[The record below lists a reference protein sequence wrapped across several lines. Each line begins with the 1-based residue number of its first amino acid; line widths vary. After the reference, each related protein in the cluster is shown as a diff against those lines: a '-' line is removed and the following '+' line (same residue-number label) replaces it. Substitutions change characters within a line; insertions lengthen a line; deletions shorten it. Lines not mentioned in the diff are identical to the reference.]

1 MWPYE
6 TPIVWQAEDHTV
18 WMIDQRYLPHREDI
32 YVARSYEDVA
42 WAIRTMVI
50 RGAPAIGVAAA
61 MGVALAF
68 RDASTVPVD
77 PAARQAY
84 FRRVA
89 ETLRQTRPTAVNLTW
104 ALGRMERVLEAHLD
118 APPDEL
124 FRYLRTEALEIQVE
138 DVVLNQRIGEYGAQL
153 FQEPAYLLTICN
165 TGFLATAGYGTAAG
179 VIRTLWR
186 RGLLERVY
194 VCETR
199 PYLQGARLT
208 MWEFL
213 REGIP
218 ATLITDGMAGFL
230 VQRGMVSAV
239 LTGADRIARNGD
251 TANKVGTYTLAVLAH
266 YHGLPFYVAAPYS
279 TIDMAT
285 PDGIHIPIEERDS
298 REVTHVM
305 EVPIAPEGTPV
316 WNPAFDVTPHEL
328 ITAIITDQGVIG
340 RPIPEEL
347 ARRFSTPANV
357 APAARL
363 E

>member
-6 TPIVWQAEDHTV
+6 TPIVWQVEDHTV
-18 WMIDQRYLPHREDI
+18 WMIDQRYLPHREEV
-32 YVARSYEDVA
+32 YVARTYADVA
-42 WAIRTMVI
+42 RAIREMVI
-50 RGAPAIGVAAA
+50 RGAPAIGIAAA

-68 RDASTVPVD
+68 RVMPGVPQD
-77 PAARQAY
+77 PETRRAY
-84 FRRVA
+84 FRQVA
-89 ETLRQTRPTAVNLTW
+89 ETLRRTRPTAVNLAW
-104 ALGRMERVLEAHLD
+104 ALRRMEGVLEAHLE
-118 APPDEL
+118 ASPDEL
-124 FRYLRTEALEIQVE
+124 FRRLRAEALEIQAE
-138 DVVLNQRIGEYGAQL
+138 DVALNRRIGEYGADL
-153 FQEPAYLLTICN
+153 FHGPVRLLTICN
-165 TGFLATAGYGTAAG
+165 TGFLATGGYGTAAG
-179 VIRTLWR
+179 VIRTLWK

-218 ATLITDGMAGFL
+218 AALITDGMAGFL
-230 VQRGMVSAV
+230 LQRGMASAV

-285 PDGIHIPIEERDS
+285 PDGTHIPIEERDP

-305 EVPIAPEGTPV
+305 DVPIVPANTPV

-328 ITAIITDQGVIG
+328 ITAIITDRGVIG

-347 ARRFSTPANV
+347 ARRFSTPADV
-357 APAARL
+357 STAVRL

>member
-6 TPIVWQAEDHTV
+6 TPIVWQVEDHTV
-18 WMIDQRYLPHREDI
+18 WMIDQRYLPHREDV
-32 YVARSYEDVA
+32 YVARSHEDVA
-42 WAIRTMVI
+42 HAIRTMVI

-68 RDASTVPVD
+68 RDASAVSADPVG
-77 PAARQAY
+77 RRAY

-104 ALGRMERVLEAHLD
+104 ALRRMERVLEAHLD

-138 DVVLNQRIGEYGAQL
+138 DVALNRRIGEYGAQL
-153 FQEPAYLLTICN
+153 FHEPARLLTICN

-218 ATLITDGMAGFL
+218 AALITDGMAGFL
-230 VQRGMVSAV
+230 LQRGMASAV

-285 PDGIHIPIEERDS
+285 PDGTHIPIEERNPQ
-298 REVTHVM
+298 EVTHVM
-305 EVPIAPEGTPV
+305 DVPIAPEGTPV

-328 ITAIITDQGVIG
+328 ITAIITDRGVIG

-347 ARRFSTPANV
+347 ARRFSTPADV
-357 APAARL
+357 PTGTRL